1 MNNGLKNFLI
11 FAMGVGVGALATYQ
25 LLKDK
30 YEAIAQEEIESVK
43 QVFGRGETKE
53 GDRDGDV
60 VDEDYA
66 RPDMPNIEEKSRY
79 KKIVKK
85 YVPYNT
91 VREGGPSGLVD
102 SFKAAESSLIPCY
115 VISMEA
121 FSNDNPDYDKIS
133 ISYYEDDDTLAD
145 EQDEIMQEVEG
156 TIGEALLCFGDQS
169 DDPDVVY
176 VRNERLS
183 IDYEVVRLHRSYQE
197 AVLGIKTVDDRGT
210 VIRAIRRRLNEDNG

>member
-1 MNNGLKNFLI
+1 MNNGLRSFLI
-11 FAMGVGVGALATYQ
+11 FTIGAGFGALVTYQ

-43 QVFGRGETKE
+43 QVFGRSEPKE

-66 RPDMPNIEEKSRY
+66 RPDMPNMAEKSRY

-85 YVPYNT
+85 YTAYNAING
-91 VREGGPSGLVD
+91 EGKVVD
-102 SFKAAESSLIPCY
+102 SFEAERPSCY
-115 VISMEA
+115 VISLDTFGNE
-121 FSNDNPDYDKIS
+121 NPDYDKIS

-210 VIRAIRRRLNEDNG
+210 VIRATRRRLNEDN